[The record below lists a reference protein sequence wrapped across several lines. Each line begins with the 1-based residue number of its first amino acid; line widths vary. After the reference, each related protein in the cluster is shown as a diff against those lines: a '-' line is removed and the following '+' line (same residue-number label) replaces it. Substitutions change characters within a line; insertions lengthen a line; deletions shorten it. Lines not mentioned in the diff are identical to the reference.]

1 MAGVAIVAFVG
12 ATTTAAGAPLN
23 SSPQQN
29 PSEDQYAPDKAT
41 ICHRASTTKPFVT
54 LTVPRAA
61 LPRYL
66 RRGATVGPCVYGFV
80 RPGGVVTLRTN
91 NGQPITV
98 LKPRRLYSIVVS
110 DPSRTENFHLYGQR
124 PRQAHGNRLS
134 WHGALEDH
142 LRRRAVHVPL
152 GSASELA
159 PQSDCAL
166 SPRGSGEG
174 CLQALERGLTPEM
187 LLRVGPCVS
196 AECSAKVGIPAEGSH
211 RLCELPGRFRSDD
224 NGCPRIDQDGSRGT
238 VRAQSMRRPAGRS
251 RDRRRSSTES
261 SRSR

>member
-1 MAGVAIVAFVG
+1 VAGVAIVAFVG
-12 ATTTAAGAPLN
+12 ATTTAAGAPVN

-80 RPGGVVTLRTN
+80 RSGGAVTLRTN

-110 DPSRTENFHLYGQR
+110 DPSRTENFHLYG
-124 PRQAHGNRLS
+124 N
-134 WHGALEDH
+134 
-142 LRRRAVHVPL
+142 
-152 GSASELA
+152 
-159 PQSDCAL
+159 
-166 SPRGSGEG
+166 
-174 CLQALERGLTPEM
+174 GLDRHT
-187 LLRVGPCVS
+187 
-196 AECSAKVGIPAEGSH
+196 GID
-211 RLCELPGRFRSDD
+211 F
-224 NGCPRIDQDGSRGT
+224 RGT
-238 VRAQSMRRPAGRS
+238 VRWKITFVAGRYTYRS
-251 RDRRRSSTES
+251 DRHPSLRRSLTV
-261 SRSR
+261 R